1 LQAEPGSH
9 DFFQLL
15 GELSG
20 TSDFRQ
26 AREDL
31 ERRVWEMLEAAQ
43 ESSELRQELFSLAAN
58 PRTCVD
64 SVASC
69 FSALEVRVF
78 TARALQRR
86 VPGEVGAARLDVARR
101 LFRLD
106 RVEQIAR
113 EDIDSRRAA
122 GRGVDEVE
130 VSLAYRSGLA
140 RELGLPG
147 QPATMQFQAVAGV
160 SEAQLADAAQAVRD
174 AEDSEALAEYIS
186 QRDFW
191 QEYLRQEYAERFS
204 AVEQPFWDRLEAL
217 EEGEGIS
224 EGAYLAQS
232 NQLASEREQAFKAL
246 ALDLTRQALA
256 AERAGE
262 GGS

>member
-1 LQAEPGSH
+1 MQQQRGTVWDRLEAEPESH

-15 GELSG
+15 SELSG

-31 ERRVWEMLEAAQ
+31 ERRVWEVLDAAQ
-43 ESSELRQELFSLAAN
+43 DNSELRQELFSLAAN

-78 TARALQRR
+78 AARALQRSA
-86 VPGEVGAARLDVARR
+86 PGRARAARLDVARR

-106 RVEQIAR
+106 RVERIAR
-113 EDIDSRRAA
+113 EDIDARRAA
-122 GRGVDEVE
+122 GRGVDEIE

-140 RELGLPG
+140 TELGLPG
-147 QPATMQFQAVAGV
+147 QPATMQFQVVAGV
-160 SEAQLADAAQAVRD
+160 SQAHLAEAAQSVRD
-174 AEDSEALAEYIS
+174 AEGSAALAEYIS

-191 QEYLRQEYAERFS
+191 LEHLRSEYAERFS
-204 AVEQPFWDRLEAL
+204 AVEQPFWDRLDAL
-217 EEGEGIS
+217 NEEN
-224 EGAYLAQS
+224 EGAYLEQA
-232 NQLASEREQAFKAL
+232 NQLAREP
-246 ALDLTRQALA
+246 
-256 AERAGE
+256 
-262 GGS
+262 

>member
-1 LQAEPGSH
+1 
-9 DFFQLL
+9 
-15 GELSG
+15 
-20 TSDFRQ
+20 
-26 AREDL
+26 
-31 ERRVWEMLEAAQ
+31 M
-43 ESSELRQELFSLAAN
+43 
-58 PRTCVD
+58 
-64 SVASC
+64 
-69 FSALEVRVF
+69 
-78 TARALQRR
+78 
-86 VPGEVGAARLDVARR
+86 
-101 LFRLD
+101 FRLD